1 MKRGNE
7 PVNRLARRL
16 WLALLLALPLQALL
30 VHAQQAPV
38 EVVIGLTDDPPS
50 GDPHKS
56 RGANGGH
63 LLYNVY
69 EGLVALNGEMTEVLP
84 KLATSWE
91 QVDEFSWRFHL
102 REGVTFH
109 NGEPFNAEAV
119 KYSIARLLDPNAVR
133 LNSGYKHI
141 SEVEIVDDHTVVIHL
156 STTDP
161 MFIERLPDVHM
172 VPPVYTASVSE
183 EEFGRNPVGTGPYR
197 FVDWTVGDHLT
208 LEAYDGYWGTKPV
221 VDRLVFRPIPE
232 VSTRL
237 AELQTGRVDF
247 ITGVNYDTV
256 SVIENDPS
264 LRVESNSGRRTVFV
278 HVDQLGGFA
287 PLQDARVR
295 QAVSHAI
302 DRQLLIDGV
311 LNGYGTPLATF
322 FRPDMFGFDADLP
335 AQAYD
340 PDLSRSLLAEA
351 GYPDGFTVRMSTS
364 PTTVTKGDEIAQAIA
379 SMLGEVGIKVDLQVV
394 SDQTQRDTYL
404 GNPDKTSGAVP
415 PLFMWNWGSQLPDAS
430 SPLTGLLRTGGVTS
444 YMSNPE
450 LDALIDRFVA
460 EMNPETRRA
469 QAIELQQFL
478 YTDLPVI
485 PLYLQLDLYGVNERI
500 GWTARKDEYILGV
513 DMSLR

>member
-1 MKRGNE
+1 MKRVHT
-7 PVNRLARRL
+7 PSNRMARVVGI
-16 WLALLLALPLQALL
+16 ALLLLLPIQAAWVL
-30 VHAQQAPV
+30 AQQAPV

-91 QVDEFSWRFHL
+91 QLDETSWRFHL

-119 KYSIARLLDPNAVR
+119 KYSIARLLDPDAVR

-141 SEVEIVDDHTVVIHL
+141 GEVEIIDDHTVVIHL
-156 STTDP
+156 TATDP

-172 VPPVYTASVSE
+172 VPPAYTASLSE
-183 EEFGRNPVGTGPYR
+183 EEFGRKPVGTGPYR
-197 FVDWTVGDHLT
+197 FVEWTVGDHLT
-208 LEAYDGYWGTKPV
+208 LEAYDQYWGGRPA

-232 VSTRL
+232 ASTRL

-256 SVIENDPS
+256 SVIENDPN
-264 LRVESNSGRRTVFV
+264 LRVESNSGRRTVFI
-278 HVDQLGGFA
+278 HVDQLGGFE
-287 PLQDARVR
+287 PLQDERVR
-295 QAVSHAI
+295 QAISHAI

-322 FRPDMFGFDADLP
+322 FRPDMFGFDPGLEP
-335 AQAYD
+335 HQYD
-340 PDLSRSLLAEA
+340 PDLARRLLAEA
-351 GYPDGFTVRMSTS
+351 GYPEGFTVRMSTS
-364 PTTVTKGDEIAQAIA
+364 PTTVTKGDEIAQAID
-379 SMLGEVGIKVDLQVV
+379 SMLAEVGIQVDLQVV

-444 YMSNPE
+444 YMSDPE
-450 LDALIDRFVA
+450 LDTLIDRFVS
-460 EMNPETRRA
+460 EMDPEARRA
-469 QAIELQQFL
+469 QALELQQFL
-478 YTDLPVI
+478 YTSLPVI

-500 GWTARKDEYILGV
+500 EWTARKDEYILGV